1 MSIGSDFKARCLRWS
16 QPVGPFTTEQEDLE
30 AKELYARRLSADG
43 LRDCMAEA
51 AKWAG
56 DKDFEDLAVSA
67 FDFAWILK
75 LVGRGREM
83 GQTIIDMLTPSG
95 PPLLVSMWGEA
106 RQQNQTAALL
116 GKLDVNN
123 ASADLQVAL
132 AGALLSVEGTLARDT
147 LRVMKGQA
155 RSPEAQQEI
164 DLALSFLDPL
174 VS

>member
-1 MSIGSDFKARCLRWS
+1 MSISSDFKARCLRWA
-16 QPVGPFTTEQEDLE
+16 QAAGPFTTADEDLQG
-30 AKELYARRLSADG
+30 KELFARRLSAGG

-56 DKDFEDLAVSA
+56 DKDFEDLAASA
-67 FDFAWILK
+67 FDFVGILRR
-75 LVGRGREM
+75 VGRGREV
-83 GQTIIDMLTPSG
+83 GQKIIDTLAPSG

-147 LRVMKGQA
+147 LRAMKGQA
-155 RSPEAQQEI
+155 RSPEAKQEI